1 MAETF
6 TVTEAMRRQLRA
18 LGYAPDTSMADH
30 VERWWRWYTAT
41 DAWYEMRREV
51 LGHTFRVRRRSVR
64 PARFVCR
71 EWASAILD
79 DDGTTI
85 TVEGLGEGRAP
96 SDDGQPDGREAAR
109 IEDVGDW
116 LADWCDRNKFVSKA
130 QMSLE
135 RAFALGTAAMAL
147 WFHVDAQG
155 DLRIR
160 PRRYDAR
167 MVLPLTW
174 DDDEVRECAFVTTA
188 RYKGKAVDQLQCHV
202 LGDDGYHVRTFLFEK
217 GREDPI
223 VDAEILDDYPTG
235 THRPAFCV
243 LRPALDNVYSDGT
256 ALGQSVFAD
265 AIDAVKGVDNAWD
278 SLQDEIDTTKVK
290 VFMTDDLI
298 DVVDDHGRPVPVPM
312 SPDNVVIRKLQGSG
326 GQQMLETFQ
335 PDIRTEPLVS
345 ALNIALAELGALCG
359 FGPNYLRFDKDGGLK
374 TAKEVSS
381 DNSTF
386 ARNIRKHENE
396 IEPQLEGLLGCLV
409 DCACGTHGAQVNVR
423 FDDSI
428 ISDTDTEKDMF
439 MAEIGAGVRAPW
451 EYRMQF
457 LGEGEDEARAAIAD
471 LGGLPPDDALPGTL
485 E

>member
-6 TVTEAMRRQLRA
+6 TVTEAIRKKLKA
-18 LGYAPDTSMADH
+18 LDYVPDTSMAEY
-30 VERWWRWYTAT
+30 VERWWKWYTAT
-41 DAWYEMRREV
+41 DTWYEMQREV
-51 LGHTFRVRRRSVR
+51 LGHKFRVKRRSVH

-85 TVEGLGEGRAP
+85 TVEELGENATP
-96 SDDGQPDGREAAR
+96 TDDEQPDEREAAR

-116 LADWCDRNKFVSKA
+116 LTDWCDRNKFVAKA

-147 WFHVDAQG
+147 WFHVDADQNVHV
-155 DLRIR
+155 R

-174 DDDEVRECAFVTTA
+174 DDDEVTECAFVTTA
-188 RYKGKAVDQLQCHV
+188 RYRGETVDQLQCHV
-202 LGDDGYHVRTFLFEK
+202 LREDGYHVLTYLFK
-217 GREDPI
+217 RGEDEPI
-223 VDAEILDDYPTG
+223 ADDSIIEDYPIG
-235 THRPAFCV
+235 THRPAFCI

-265 AIDAVKGVDNAWD
+265 AVDAVKGVDNAWD

-298 DVVDDHGRPVPVPM
+298 DVVDKNGKPVPVPM
-312 SPDNVVIRKLQGSG
+312 SPDNLVVRMLAGQG

-335 PDIRTEPLVS
+335 PDIRTDPLVA

-409 DCACGTHGAQVNVR
+409 DCVCGTHGAQVNVR

-428 ISDTDTEKDMF
+428 ISDTDTEKNMF
-439 MAEIGAGVRAPW
+439 MAEIGAGVRAPY

-471 LGGLPPDDALPGTL
+471 LDGLPLDDALPGTL

>member
-6 TVTEAMRRQLRA
+6 AVSEAVRRKLKE
-18 LGYAPDTSMADH
+18 LGYTPDTSMAGD
-30 VERWWRWYTAT
+30 VERWWSWYTAT
-41 DAWYEMRREV
+41 AEWYTVQREV
-51 LGHTFRVRRRSVR
+51 LGHRFRAKRRSVH

-79 DDGTTI
+79 DDGTTV
-85 TVEGLGEGRAP
+85 TVEDLGRPMG
-96 SDDGQPDGREAAR
+96 DDPGEAEVLAV
-109 IEDVGDW
+109 EDASEW
-116 LADWCDRNKFVSKA
+116 LADWCDRNRFVNKA
-130 QMSLE
+130 QMALE

-147 WFHVDAQG
+147 WFHAAEDGTV
-155 DLRIR
+155 RVR

-174 DDDEVRECAFVTTA
+174 DDDEVTECAFVTTA
-188 RYKGKAVDQLQCHV
+188 RYKGRAVDQLQCHV
-202 LGDDGYHVRTFLFEK
+202 LEDDGYHVKTWLFSRDQAGGGTEI
-217 GREDPI
+217 RDDSILEDY
-223 VDAEILDDYPTG
+223 ATG
-235 THRPAFCV
+235 TRRPAFCI

-265 AIDAVKGVDNAWD
+265 AIDVLKGVDNAWD

-290 VFMTDDLI
+290 VFMSDDLI
-298 DVVDDHGRPVPVPM
+298 DVVDKDGRPQPIPM
-312 SPDNVVIRKLQGSG
+312 SPDNIVIHKVAGNG
-326 GQQMLETFQ
+326 VDQMLQTFQ
-335 PDIRTEPLVS
+335 PKIRTTELVA
-345 ALNIALAELGALCG
+345 ALNIALAELGAICG

-396 IEPQLEGLLGCLV
+396 IEPQLEALLGCLV
-409 DCACGTHGAQVNVR
+409 DCVTGSDGAQVNVR

-428 ISDTDTEKDMF
+428 ISDTDSEKTMM
-439 MAEIGAGVRAPW
+439 MAEIGAGVMLPR
-451 EYRMQF
+451 EYRQKF
-457 LGEGEDEARAAIAD
+457 LGEGEDEAQAAID
-471 LGGLPPDDALPGTL
+471 QIMGVPTEDAMPGTL